1 MGATSAHECAGVLC
15 DELPTL
21 SQWNTGDATTN
32 QGRETRG
39 YRLFYYE
46 DYPTWRHAVT
56 SEERGGARFSTQ
68 RQRYTHRQGNTML
81 DKLVKEHI
89 ILGVDPGT
97 LFMGYALLHTIGSRV
112 EILDFGVYDVHK
124 LEDQYARLQK
134 EFFFLQELIEK
145 YHPTILAIESQF
157 VDKNPQ
163 TMIKIVHAQG
173 VAIAA
178 ALSKDVPVQEYSPMK
193 VKMAITG
200 NGHADKQ
207 QVADML
213 QRFLHIPDERMPKKL
228 DATDALGIAY
238 CHYLQLGLPLR
249 EKGAKNWTTFAN
261 QKGLVDRQLTTP
273 NARLIAAM
281 QTAKKKK

>member
-1 MGATSAHECAGVLC
+1 
-15 DELPTL
+15 
-21 SQWNTGDATTN
+21 
-32 QGRETRG
+32 
-39 YRLFYYE
+39 
-46 DYPTWRHAVT
+46 
-56 SEERGGARFSTQ
+56 
-68 RQRYTHRQGNTML
+68 ML
-81 DKLVKEHI
+81 DKLVNEHI

-97 LFMGYALLHTIGSRV
+97 LYMGYALLHTSGSKV
-112 EILDFGVYDVHK
+112 EVIDFGVFDVHK

-145 YHPTILAIESQF
+145 HHPTVLAIESQF

-200 NGHADKQ
+200 NGHSDKQ

-213 QRFLHIPDERMPKKL
+213 QRFLHIPAERMPKKL

-238 CHYLQLGLPLR
+238 CHYLQLGMPVL
-249 EKGAKNWTTFAN
+249 EKGAKNWTTFAK
-261 QKGLVDRQLTTP
+261 QKGLVDKQLTGP
-273 NARLIAAM
+273 NAKLQAAM
-281 QTAKKKK
+281 QMAKKKK

>member
-1 MGATSAHECAGVLC
+1 M
-15 DELPTL
+15 
-21 SQWNTGDATTN
+21 Q
-32 QGRETRG
+32 
-39 YRLFYYE
+39 
-46 DYPTWRHAVT
+46 
-56 SEERGGARFSTQ
+56 
-68 RQRYTHRQGNTML
+68 

-89 ILGVDPGT
+89 IIGVDPGT
-97 LFMGYALLHTIGSRV
+97 LFMGYAILHTVGSKV

-124 LEDQYARLQK
+124 LEDQYARLQR
-134 EFFFLQELIEK
+134 EFFFIQQLIDK

-193 VKMAITG
+193 IKMAITG
-200 NGHADKQ
+200 NGHATKQ

-213 QRFLHIPDERMPKKL
+213 QRFLHIVNEDMPKKL

-238 CHYLQLGLPLR
+238 CHYLQLGMPIR
-249 EKGAKNWTTFAN
+249 EKGAKNWTTFAK
-261 QKGLVDRQLTTP
+261 QKGLVEKSQSSP
-273 NARLIAAM
+273 NARLMAAL
-281 QTAKKKK
+281 QTAKRKK

>member
-1 MGATSAHECAGVLC
+1 
-15 DELPTL
+15 
-21 SQWNTGDATTN
+21 
-32 QGRETRG
+32 
-39 YRLFYYE
+39 
-46 DYPTWRHAVT
+46 
-56 SEERGGARFSTQ
+56 
-68 RQRYTHRQGNTML
+68 ML

-207 QVADML
+207 QMADML

-249 EKGAKNWTTFAN
+249 EKGAKNWTTFAK